1 MGSRSYS
8 VGAIQATVI
17 AFDRGS
23 VDATT
28 QKVSRCLTPP
38 KKDNLMYD
46 NSTTKEFGIIV
57 DLSFDPNRAENI
69 ERIVLEEAIQI
80 QRDGT
85 DAEDFASAV
94 KYVLS
99 SINMFKVNE
108 YGHPVEVTEEDLFK
122 VFGDNDAMLRVADI
136 SVDVHAALESGLFD
150 IFANVTAGGK
160 DSADKKAIVG
170 QGAKNAVKVGGS
182 DPIEKAKKDPDI
194 KAAEKIINDAIHA
207 LNRSAT
213 SVYHLANLEGESY
226 RECLVN
232 IAENKLFNTEF
243 TELFGV
249 SVDNVITLLDNKALN
264 EAILDVI
271 VQNSKPKAVDYLF

>member
-1 MGSRSYS
+1 M
-8 VGAIQATVI
+8 
-17 AFDRGS
+17 
-23 VDATT
+23 
-28 QKVSRCLTPP
+28 
-38 KKDNLMYD
+38 
-46 NSTTKEFGIIV
+46 
-57 DLSFDPNRAENI
+57 
-69 ERIVLEEAIQI
+69 
-80 QRDGT
+80 
-85 DAEDFASAV
+85 
-94 KYVLS
+94 
-99 SINMFKVNE
+99 NE
-108 YGHPVEVTEEDLFK
+108 YGHPVEVTEEDMFAI
-122 VFGDNDAMLRVADI
+122 FGDNDAMLRVADI
-136 SVDVHAALESGLFD
+136 SVDVHAAIESGLFD
-150 IFANVTAGGK
+150 IFASVTAGGK
-160 DSADKKAIVG
+160 DSAEKKAIVG

-182 DPIEKAKKDPDI
+182 DPAEKAKKDPDV

-232 IAENKLFNTEF
+232 IAKNKLFNTEF